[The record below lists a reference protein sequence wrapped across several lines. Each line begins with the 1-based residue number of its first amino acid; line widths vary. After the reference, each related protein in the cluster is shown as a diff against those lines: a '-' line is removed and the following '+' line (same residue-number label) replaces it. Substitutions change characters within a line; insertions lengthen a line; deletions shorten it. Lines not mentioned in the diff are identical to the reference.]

1 MKSTLVIIKKR
12 SLVRL
17 LAQTSALLTMTFAL
31 VSPARA
37 DGLSYNVSIDTSSLV
52 SPIAAGSYLVD
63 LQFNPGRLPGTQL
76 AFANASVP
84 TCCNIDGV
92 GIVGNTSDD
101 AVGGPP
107 TFISFDN
114 QSSLNEG
121 LIQLDIVPNTPISFG
136 FGISGPAV
144 NTPDGTS
151 LSGST
156 FSIGLFD
163 PYFDPILTSDGIIG
177 LVNLNLNGTGTV
189 QTFSSA
195 ITITDLNPPPPPP
208 AVPEPSTLI
217 LFATGLT
224 VTAALIRIRT

>member
-1 MKSTLVIIKKR
+1 MKPALVIIKKR
-12 SLVRL
+12 SIVRL
-17 LAQTSALLTMTFAL
+17 LAQTSALLTVTFAL
-31 VSPARA
+31 ASTACA

-92 GIVGNTSDD
+92 GLVGNTSDD

-107 TFISFDN
+107 SFISFDN
-114 QSSLNEG
+114 QSPLNEG
-121 LIQLDIVPNTPISFG
+121 IIQLDIVPNTPITFG

-144 NTPDGTS
+144 DTPDGTS
-151 LSGST
+151 LSGTT

-177 LVNLNLNGTGTV
+177 LVNLNINGTGTV

-195 ITITDLNPPPPPP
+195 ITITDLNPPPP
-208 AVPEPSTLI
+208 AVPEPSTLV